1 MGFVVI
7 LDQTPIQYLDVE
19 TQLEEISCLM
29 LWPWNFKTLKLW
41 NFLFFICKQP
51 PELSATKRN
60 WLDENSSRSS
70 NILQCWGKD
79 LKSDSLR
86 RKTWESGLQDRQVT
100 SEPDLWPLAMWTMC
114 TVHNQQS
121 TWPSTKKEKLV
132 RTLAMHIR
140 SRSFDLR
147 FRRLWLRSDL
157 LPGSLTDVD
166 LQRRLSTVCIL
177 RHMFANEIAAHSLLL
192 CFPHTNWY
200 SFGDKPESE
209 VSSQLFYFH
218 SCHM

>member
-1 MGFVVI
+1 
-7 LDQTPIQYLDVE
+7 
-19 TQLEEISCLM
+19 M
-29 LWPWNFKTLKLW
+29 LWPWNFEI
-41 NFLFFICKQP
+41 FFFAFANSRLNCLP
-51 PELSATKRN
+51 PKGTGWTR
-60 WLDENSSRSS
+60 
-70 NILQCWGKD
+70 ILQDQAIFCNAEVKI
-79 LKSDSLR
+79 SSQTVCDSLR

-147 FRRLWLRSDL
+147 FRRLWLGSDL
-157 LPGSLTDVD
+157 EGGSLTDVD